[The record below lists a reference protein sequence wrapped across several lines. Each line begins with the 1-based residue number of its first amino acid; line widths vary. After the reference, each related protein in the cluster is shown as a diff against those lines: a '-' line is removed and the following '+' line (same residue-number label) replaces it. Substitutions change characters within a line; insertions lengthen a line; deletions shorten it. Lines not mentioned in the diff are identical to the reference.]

1 MFLYSPF
8 PSRRWQ
14 YDPLERIC
22 GEWSFCYRKK
32 NEHCL
37 YFRLLEQTSFSRL
50 VDHTILLSGASFAD
64 HRRSTS
70 SRHPLSNSK
79 KLNHL
84 PSFRADLRGER
95 DAVPFV
101 RRLTHTVRPHLSL
114 LHLRYSSDLPCFWQ
128 CAQTRDTLKHLFSEI
143 FSRSRRTTQPIRTL
157 LALIALFAALRGRL
171 TLRITLSATGEY

>member
-1 MFLYSPF
+1 MYTKFVRRGSTIILASHVWYVCTNSPKLVCKT
-8 PSRRWQ
+8 RRWQ

-70 SRHPLSNSK
+70 SRHPLSNPK
-79 KLNHL
+79 
-84 PSFRADLRGER
+84 SF
-95 DAVPFV
+95 
-101 RRLTHTVRPHLSL
+101 TIIS
-114 LHLRYSSDLPCFWQ
+114 
-128 CAQTRDTLKHLFSEI
+128 
-143 FSRSRRTTQPIRTL
+143 SRSSGWARRCSFCSEVNAYGTPTPLFVAFAVQLGPAVFLAMCPDSRHSKASFQWNL
-157 LALIALFAALRGRL
+157 L
-171 TLRITLSATGEY
+171 S